1 MTNIDM
7 KQRTRNVVLTF
18 FTEDMESLKE
28 KLDTY
33 SVLVNCVYYMGNPE
47 KTENDKIHSHVLL
60 CYKHARTL
68 GSVLTNFPGIHVE
81 PCMYKHAYIDYLSKE
96 DTKVNRMA
104 GLYATNYVEPDPSSL
119 PQVTDIYSLF
129 MEDLDNGYT
138 KKQLMRKY
146 PSLFIRHFD
155 NITKLINDYYSEE

>member
-7 KQRTRNVVLTF
+7 KKKTRNVVLTF
-18 FTEDMESLKE
+18 FTEELEELKHRLESYA
-28 KLDTY
+28 TIQ
-33 SVLVNCVYYMGNPE
+33 NCIYYMGNPE
-47 KTENDKIHSHVLL
+47 KTENEKIHTHVLL
-60 CYKHARTL
+60 CFKYPRSL
-68 GSVLTNFPGIHVE
+68 GSIHTNFMGVHIE
-81 PCMYKHAYIDYLSKE
+81 PCMYKQAYIDYLSKE
-96 DTKVNRMA
+96 DTKVNRMK
-104 GLYATNYVEPDPSSL
+104 GFYATNYVEPDPSSL
-119 PQVTDIYSLF
+119 PQVTDIYTMF